1 MPQQILVMTPD
12 ATLGAAL
19 CARLRQLGYPV
30 TVATGLIKP
39 SSLAHPP
46 AICLID
52 LALHRNPTGALWE
65 SWLQDCLIS
74 HIACLAFDRTE
85 TPDRA
90 LIARLEPL
98 GGILLQPEDLPA
110 LEDKVRTTLATRKLF
125 RQLETARHQLAKHH
139 SELQESLRSAAL
151 IQRSL
156 IPTPRS
162 SLHNLLFSW
171 QFIPSKQV
179 GGDLFNIVQLDEQTV
194 MVYLVDVSGHGIS
207 SAMVTVSVHQSLSL
221 HTSQIIKQPIDHP
234 PYYEIATPNR
244 VMQELEAE
252 YPFERFQ
259 EFFTISYLLINPHNG
274 EIRYSNAGHPPPLL
288 LRSTGQ
294 LERLAVGGTVIGM
307 GSLVAFEEGVARMNA
322 GDRLFLYTD
331 GITEHSDPDGAFYGE
346 GRFVNQLLMQASTS
360 LEGAVQNSLIALR
373 KFGGSALPNDDVT
386 LVGIEFAPPDTTGM
400 A

>member
-1 MPQQILVMTPD
+1 MPQQLLVMTPD
-12 ATLGAAL
+12 VTLGASL
-19 CARLRQLGYPV
+19 CARLEKLGYPV

-39 SSLAHPP
+39 SALEHPP

-52 LALHRNPTGALWE
+52 LELHRNPTGGLWE
-65 SWLQDCLIS
+65 GWLQDCLTA
-74 HIACLAFDRTE
+74 HIACLAFDRKA

-98 GGILLQPEDLPA
+98 GDILLQPENLLA

-125 RQLETARHQLAKHH
+125 RQLETARHQLVKHH

-162 SLHNLLFSW
+162 RLHNLLFAW
-171 QFIPSKQV
+171 KFMPSKQV
-179 GGDLFNIVQLDEQTV
+179 GGDLFNIVQLDEQTA

-221 HTSQIIKQPIDHP
+221 HTSHVIKQQIDHP
-234 PYYEIATPNR
+234 PYYLITSPQSVLR
-244 VMQELEAE
+244 ELEDE

-259 EFFTISYLLINPHNG
+259 EFFTISYLLINPHSG

-288 LRSTGQ
+288 LRRTGQ
-294 LERLAVGGTVIGM
+294 VERLAVGGTVIGM
-307 GSLVAFEEGVARMNA
+307 GSRVAFEEGFARMNA
-322 GDRLFLYTD
+322 GDRLYLYTD
-331 GITEHSDPDGAFYGE
+331 GITEHSDPDGVFYGE
-346 GRFVNQLLMQASTS
+346 GRFVSQLLTQANTP
-360 LEGAVQNSLIALR
+360 LDAAVQNSLIALR
-373 KFGGSALPNDDVT
+373 KFGGRTLPNDDVT
-386 LVGIEFAPPDTTGM
+386 LIGIEFAPPDATQET
-400 A
+400 